1 MAELV
6 SRSGRRIKGSS
17 GRRCVTPARDGSVN
31 DSDSACPMNP
41 ALLALVDLA
50 ALWGRHMK

>member
-6 SRSGRRIKGSS
+6 TRSGSRIKGSS
-17 GRRCVTPARDGSVN
+17 GRRCVTPTRDGSVN
-31 DSDSACPMNP
+31 DSDSACPVNP

>member
-6 SRSGRRIKGSS
+6 TRSGRRIKGSS
-17 GRRCVTPARDGSVN
+17 GRRCVTPTRDGSVN
-31 DSDSACPMNP
+31 DSGSACPMNP
-41 ALLALVDLA
+41 ALLALVDLS